1 MKPLM
6 VAAPTEATDDQLVAA
21 AQQGSDAAFDALFRR
36 YRERITGYVRGIV
49 SDHARAE
56 DIVQDVFMSA
66 LRSLRATEREVA
78 FKPWIYEIAK
88 NACIDHLRRSRRATE
103 VSIDSEDFSPV
114 DEGRLSAGVAGTD
127 AAYSTRQDLDVLRM
141 AFNDL
146 PDAQREVLVSRE
158 LEGLSY
164 DKISSRTGLSRSAV
178 ESMLFRAR
186 RTVKDGFDDI
196 STGERCQRM
205 QAVMTQS
212 IGGRLGLRQERRLV
226 RHLSDCSGCRRE
238 AVALGL
244 DEFALGAQSRA
255 KSALSRVAG
264 LLPVP
269 AFLRRRWLDGTG
281 LLGAGQ
287 GAAADGMSFAAK
299 AGVVLA
305 IAAIAGG
312 GAGVAHKAGALGGSG
327 SGKDTPSAGQGGSSG
342 GGSSSGAGSSSKG
355 GGGRDGAGAG
365 SGGPGSGDGSGAKAP
380 GGGSGAGQGGAGS
393 DSGGPLGSAG
403 AIANGLGGKG
413 GSAGGGA
420 LGGTVGGVTNGAG
433 STVGGTVG
441 GVTGT
446 VDKTVTGV
454 TGTVDKTVTGAT
466 GTVDK
471 TVTGVTGTGPVGKTV
486 TGVTG
491 TVDRTAKGVTDTTTK
506 TTTGL
511 TGAVKGATDTL
522 TSATKTP
529 TSTSLPA
536 TSKLLP

>member
-1 MKPLM
+1 VKPLM

-186 RTVKDGFDDI
+186 RTLKDGFDDI

-226 RHLSDCSGCRRE
+226 RHLSDCAGCRRE

-244 DEFALGAQSRA
+244 DELALGAQGRA

-312 GAGVAHKAGALGGSG
+312 GAGVAHKAGALGFGGSG
-327 SGKDTPSAGQGGSSG
+327 HATPPTAKDGSSG
-342 GGSSSGAGSSSKG
+342 GGGASGNGSSSQSG
-355 GGGRDGAGAG
+355 GGHNGSGGGSSGPGAG
-365 SGGPGSGDGSGAKAP
+365 SGSGANSP
-380 GGGSGAGQGGAGS
+380 SGGGSGGGQGESGS
-393 DSGGPLGSAG
+393 DSGGPLGSAL
-403 AIANGLGGKG
+403 NDLGGKG

-466 GTVDK
+466 GTVD
-471 TVTGVTGTGPVGKTV
+471 
-486 TGVTG
+486 
-491 TVDRTAKGVTDTTTK
+491 RTAKGVTDTTAK
-506 TTTGL
+506 TTTGP

-536 TSKLLP
+536 TSTLLP